1 MKVGE
6 VFLGSLGTGLIT
18 ASEVTWIADHQ
29 NQFNRTE
36 EATAIRLGR
45 LIDQGVI
52 QLTHSQR
59 NLRSQPTK
67 LATRWCDLLGRR

>member
-45 LIDQGVI
+45 LMDQGVI
-52 QLTHSQR
+52 QLTHSQS

>member
-1 MKVGE
+1 MNVGE

-18 ASEVTWIADHQ
+18 ASEVTWVADHQ

-45 LIDQGVI
+45 LMDQGVI
-52 QLTHSQR
+52 QLADSQR
-59 NLRSQPTK
+59 NLRSLHTK
-67 LATRWCDLLGRR
+67 LATQWGDLFGRR